1 MLVTVTLLVVM
12 SSIAARAEPMRCE
25 IASKFSCSPAGCTT
39 NKPSVFNIIDIELGK
54 FSRCDANGCDEYSA
68 NFSRSGAYIIVDV
81 PGRGTMA
88 KLSADGTEYVEV
100 ATLGTTVLV
109 SFGACRPQ

>member
-1 MLVTVTLLVVM
+1 
-12 SSIAARAEPMRCE
+12 MRCE
-25 IASKFSCSPAGCTT
+25 IASKFSCTSAGCATT
-39 NKPSVFNIIDIELGK
+39 KPSVFNIIDLELGK

-68 NFSRSGAYIIVDV
+68 NVSRSGAYIIVDV

-109 SFGACRPQ
+109 SFGACR